1 MSKWRSGE
9 VLRLFLSAALLLAGC
24 GGESARHGAPASDG
38 GATSG
43 MSTTGGAG
51 GSDGSS
57 IANGGTL
64 PSDAGGSGALG
75 GSSAGSSGS
84 MPALP
89 CSNVTCPSIPTSC
102 KRIVQAADAC
112 CPTCLDT
119 GCDVCPAL
127 DCAEGTH
134 TETVPGDCCP
144 SCVAD
149 PPDACA
155 TGQQVYAD
163 VRAMLL
169 DKYGSSGC
177 SNSTDCTFVSE
188 SNACSVTCGVAL
200 PLSTA
205 QDFTQTLGSLLTGC
219 ATCPA
224 PSELVCKGYVAGCLN
239 GLCAILH
246 PISR

>member
-1 MSKWRSGE
+1 VDALCAKDQASRVSKWRSGE
-9 VLRLFLSAALLLAGC
+9 VPRLLLSVALLLAAC
-24 GGESARHGAPASDG
+24 GGESEHHGKPTSDS

-51 GSDGSS
+51 GSAGSS
-57 IANGGTL
+57 VANGG
-64 PSDAGGSGALG
+64 
-75 GSSAGSSGS
+75 
-84 MPALP
+84 ALP
-89 CSNVTCPSIPTSC
+89 CSKVTCPSIPTSC

-119 GCDVCPAL
+119 GCDVCAAL

-134 TETVPGDCCP
+134 SETVPGDCCP

-177 SNSTDCTFVSE
+177 SNSTDCTLVSE
-188 SNACSVTCGVAL
+188 NNACSVACSVVL

-205 QDFTQTLGSLLTGC
+205 HNFVANLESLAAGC
-219 ATCPA
+219 ATCPPA
-224 PSELVCKGYVAGCLN
+224 GEVDCKAQAAACVN
-239 GLCAILH
+239 GRCVGVDANDE
-246 PISR
+246 

>member
-1 MSKWRSGE
+1 M
-9 VLRLFLSAALLLAGC
+9 ALLLAAC
-24 GGESARHGAPASDG
+24 GGESEHHGKPTSDS

-51 GSDGSS
+51 GNAGSS
-57 IANGGTL
+57 VANGGTL
-64 PSDAGGSGALG
+64 PSDAGGSGAVG

-89 CSNVTCPSIPTSC
+89 CSKVTCPSIPTSC
-102 KRIVQAADAC
+102 KRIVQATDAC

-119 GCDVCPAL
+119 GCEVCPAL

-134 TETVPGDCCP
+134 SESAPGDCCP

-155 TGQQVYAD
+155 TGQQVYAGL
-163 VRAMLL
+163 RATLL

-177 SNSTDCTFVSE
+177 SNSTDCTLVSE
-188 SNACSVTCGVAL
+188 NNACSIACNVVL

-205 QDFTQTLGSLLTGC
+205 HNFVDNLDSLAMGC
-219 ATCPA
+219 ATCP
-224 PSELVCKGYVAGCLN
+224 PPGEVDCKAQAAACVN
-239 GLCAILH
+239 GRCVGVDANDE
-246 PISR
+246 

>member
-1 MSKWRSGE
+1 
-9 VLRLFLSAALLLAGC
+9 
-24 GGESARHGAPASDG
+24 
-38 GATSG
+38 

-51 GSDGSS
+51 GRAGSS
-57 IANGGTL
+57 VANGGML
-64 PSDAGGSGALG
+64 PSDAGGSGALGGDSSVG

-89 CSNVTCPSIPTSC
+89 CSKVNCPSIPTSC

-134 TETVPGDCCP
+134 SETVLGDCCP

-177 SNSTDCTFVSE
+177 SNSTDCTLVSE
-188 SNACSVTCGVAL
+188 DNACSVACNVAL
-200 PLSTA
+200 PLSSA
-205 QDFTQTLGSLLTGC
+205 HNYLPNLDSLATGC
-219 ATCPA
+219 ATCEPPGEVDCNA
-224 PSELVCKGYVAGCLN
+224 QAAACVNGRCVAVDAN
-239 GLCAILH
+239 DK
-246 PISR
+246 